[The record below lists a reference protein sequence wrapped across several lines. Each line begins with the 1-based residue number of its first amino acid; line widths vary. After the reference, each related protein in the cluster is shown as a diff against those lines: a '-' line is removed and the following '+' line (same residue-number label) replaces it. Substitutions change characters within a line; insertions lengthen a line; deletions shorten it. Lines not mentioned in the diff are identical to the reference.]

1 MRIVENLFE
10 LLICV
15 LEFVT
20 LALIVLFSSVFA
32 ILFSFVTDNDND
44 VA

>member
-1 MRIVENLFE
+1 MRILGKLFE
-10 LLICV
+10 LLMCV
-15 LEFVT
+15 LEFVV

-32 ILFSFVTDNDND
+32 ILFSFVTDNDSD